1 MSELKEVRLLDHVSI
16 GGGNV
21 FISVGQMCY
30 EVSEL
35 LEPAGDTLDKLSYVI
50 QKIDEI
56 AIEIEDTRTPTGI
69 TENKI
74 TLYDALADL
83 IGLAPIM
90 IDYLEKLR
98 GTLDD
103 INETLDNSQAYS
115 EKLQQDR
122 FIKEIP
128 AYINELPETAEKRIK
143 QALENLKRND
153 KRLKTALAET
163 PTETLIATVI
173 NDNLDAIGCLEKIH

>member
-1 MSELKEVRLLDHVSI
+1 MS
-16 GGGNV
+16 
-21 FISVGQMCY
+21 
-30 EVSEL
+30 
-35 LEPAGDTLDKLSYVI
+35 
-50 QKIDEI
+50 
-56 AIEIEDTRTPTGI
+56 
-69 TENKI
+69 
-74 TLYDALADL
+74 
-83 IGLAPIM
+83 
-90 IDYLEKLR
+90 DYLEKLR

-115 EKLQQDR
+115 EKLQQDK
-122 FIKEIP
+122 FIKVIP